1 MISVLL
7 GEIGWKEY
15 FILPL
20 EDDSVETLHLNFT
33 THVMVVVLMITMP
46 ILLMNL
52 LIGLAVG
59 DIATVQSNAQLQSI
73 AMQVRLHTCGDFVA
87 FYSRLN
93 L

>member
-20 EDDSVETLHLNFT
+20 EDSNSETLHLNFT
-33 THVMVVVLMITMP
+33 THIMIVVLMVTMP

-59 DIATVQSNAQLQSI
+59 DIATVQNNAQLQSI
-73 AMQVRLHTCGDFVA
+73 AMQVR
-87 FYSRLN
+87 S
-93 L
+93 